1 VKICEKVISSKE
13 NYPFYLPKN
22 LICPNPLKTLASE
35 KNYKSMKNLYLFLFL
50 ALFGWACTSGP
61 ENPADSVYLNGVIY
75 TVDETNPKVEAVAV
89 KDGLILA
96 VGTSEEIQAYV
107 GESTEVI
114 DLQGKTMTPGFIES
128 HAHLMGIGYNKL
140 EIDLMGVKTY
150 DELIQKVA
158 EAAANAKPGDWIT
171 GRGWHQDK
179 WIQMPEK
186 TVKGFQTHDALSAVT
201 PNNPVY
207 LAHASGHASFVN
219 QKAMELAGIT
229 PLRSEKPSQEVEGG
243 EVLRDELGNPT
254 GVLVERASGLVAKL
268 IPKETPERAEEA
280 LTLALKELAEKGIT
294 SFHDAGSGQEVID
307 LVQKFKNEGKLTSR
321 MYIML
326 TGRQPELLEQ
336 WYKKGP
342 MIDPD
347 HFLTVRSIKL
357 NCDGALGP
365 WGAWLLEDYSDKP
378 GHRGHETL
386 PMSVVTEVSEKA
398 LPLGFQVCSHAI
410 GDRANQEI
418 LDRYESAFGKFP
430 DAKDHRFRIEHAQHI
445 HPDDIPRF
453 GQLGVIAAMQ
463 AIHLSSD
470 RPWAINRLGEK
481 RIIDG
486 AYVWQKLMQT
496 GAVVTNGTDAPV
508 EPVDAIPSFF
518 ASVSRKTLQ
527 GLPEGGYEADQ
538 KMTREQALKSY
549 TLDGAYAEFEENF
562 KGSIQVGKAA
572 DFTVFDK
579 NIMEVPEDEILQTQ
593 VAMTVVGGKVVFS
606 RQ

>member
-1 VKICEKVISSKE
+1 
-13 NYPFYLPKN
+13 
-22 LICPNPLKTLASE
+22 
-35 KNYKSMKNLYLFLFL
+35 MKNIYSFLFL
-50 ALFGWACTSGP
+50 ALFAWACNSGP
-61 ENPADSVYLNGVIY
+61 ENPADSVYINGIIY
-75 TVDETNPKVEAVAV
+75 TVDEANPKAQAVAV
-89 KDGLILA
+89 KDGLIMA
-96 VGTSEEIQAYV
+96 VGSTEEIQAYV
-107 GESTEVI
+107 DESTEVI
-114 DLQGKTMTPGFIES
+114 DLQGKTMTPGIIES

-158 EAAANAKPGDWIT
+158 EAAATAKPGDWIT

-179 WIQMPEK
+179 WLQMPEK
-186 TVKGFQTHDALSAVT
+186 TVKGFQTHDALTAVT

-219 QKAMELAGIT
+219 KKAMELAGIT
-229 PLRSEKPSQEVEGG
+229 SLRSEKPTQEIEGG

-254 GVLVERASGLVAKL
+254 GVLVERASTLVAKL
-268 IPKETPERAEEA
+268 IPETTPEKDEEA
-280 LTLALKELAEKGIT
+280 LTLALQELAEKGIT
-294 SFHDAGSGQEVID
+294 SFHDAGSGQDVID

-326 TGRQPELLEQ
+326 TGRQPELLET

-342 MIDPD
+342 MIDSVD

-386 PMSVVTEVSEKA
+386 PMSVVTEVSERA

-418 LDRYESAFGKFP
+418 LDRYEAAFAKNP
-430 DAKDHRFRIEHAQHI
+430 EAKDHRFRIEHAQHL

-470 RPWAINRLGEK
+470 RPWAIDRLGEK

-486 AYVWQKLMQT
+486 AYVWQSLFKT
-496 GAVVTNGTDAPV
+496 GARIANGTDAPV
-508 EPVDAIPSFF
+508 EPVDPIPSFY

-527 GLPEGGYEADQ
+527 GLPEGGYEAEQ

-572 DFTVFDK
+572 DFTIYDK
-579 NIMEVPEDEILQTQ
+579 DIMEIPENDILNAK
-593 VAMTVVGGKVVFS
+593 VEMTIVGGKIVYKKP
-606 RQ
+606 

>member
-1 VKICEKVISSKE
+1 
-13 NYPFYLPKN
+13 
-22 LICPNPLKTLASE
+22 
-35 KNYKSMKNLYLFLFL
+35 MKNIYSLLFL
-50 ALFGWACTSGP
+50 AFFAWACKSGP
-61 ENPADSVYLNGVIY
+61 ENPADQVFINGIVY
-75 TVDETNPKVEAVAV
+75 TVDETKPKAEAVAV

-107 GESTEVI
+107 GQSTKVI
-114 DLQGKTMTPGFIES
+114 DLQGKTMTPGLIES

-140 EIDLMGVKTY
+140 EIDLMYVKTY
-150 DELIQKVA
+150 DELIEKVA
-158 EAAANAKPGDWIT
+158 EAAAKAQPGDWIT

-179 WIQMPEK
+179 WLQMPDK

-219 QKAMELAGIT
+219 KKAMELAGIT
-229 PLRSEKPSQEVEGG
+229 SLRSEKPTQEVEGG

-254 GVLVERASGLVAKL
+254 GVFVERASTLVSKL
-268 IPKETPERAEEA
+268 IPAETPERAEEA

-294 SFHDAGSGQEVID
+294 SFHDAGSGQDVID
-307 LVQKFKNEGKLTSR
+307 LLLKFKAEGKLTAR
-321 MYIML
+321 QYVML
-326 TGRQPELLEQ
+326 TGRQPELLEA

-342 MIDPD
+342 MIDSD
-347 HFLTVRSIKL
+347 HMVTVRSIKL

-398 LPLGFQVCSHAI
+398 IPLGFQVCAHAI

-418 LDRYESAFGKFP
+418 LDRFEAALAKNP
-430 DAKDHRFRIEHAQHI
+430 EAKDHRFRIEHAQHL

-470 RPWAINRLGEK
+470 RPWAIDRLGEK

-486 AYVWQKLMQT
+486 AYVWQTLIQT

-508 EPVDAIPSFF
+508 EPVDPIPSFF

-527 GLPEGGYEADQ
+527 GLPEGGYEAEQ

-549 TLDGAYAEFEENF
+549 TLDGAYAEFEEDF
-562 KGSIQVGKAA
+562 KGSIEVGKAA
-572 DFTVFDK
+572 DFTVYDK
-579 NIMEVPEDEILQTQ
+579 NIMEIPENDILNAK
-593 VAMTVVGGKVVFS
+593 VEMTVVGGKVVYS

>member
-1 VKICEKVISSKE
+1 
-13 NYPFYLPKN
+13 
-22 LICPNPLKTLASE
+22 
-35 KNYKSMKNLYLFLFL
+35 MKNILFAVLTL
-50 ALFGWACTSGP
+50 ILLWSCQSGP
-61 ENPADSVYLNGVIY
+61 APADQVFINGIVY
-75 TVDETNPKVEAVAV
+75 TVDEANPKVEAVAV

-96 VGTSEEIQAYV
+96 VGTTAEIQAYV
-107 GESTEVI
+107 GGSTEVI
-114 DLQGKTMTPGFIES
+114 DLQGKTMTPGIIES

-150 DELIQKVA
+150 EELIQKVG
-158 EAAANAKPGDWIT
+158 EAAATAKPGDWIT

-179 WIQMPEK
+179 WLKMPEK
-186 TVKGFQTHDALSAVT
+186 TVKGFQTHDALSAVS

-219 QKAMELAGIT
+219 QKAMDLAGIT
-229 PLRSEKPSQEVEGG
+229 PLRSENPTQEVEGG

-254 GVLVERASGLVAKL
+254 GVLVERASTLVSKL
-268 IPKETPERAEEA
+268 IPETTPEKDEEA
-280 LTLALKELAEKGIT
+280 LTLALQELAEKGIT

-307 LVQKFKNEGKLTSR
+307 LVQKFQKEGKLTAR

-326 TGRQPELLEQ
+326 TGRQPDLLEA

-342 MIDPD
+342 MIDPN
-347 HFLTVRSIKL
+347 HWVTVRSIKL

-398 LPLGFQVCSHAI
+398 LPLGFQVCAHAI

-418 LDRYESAFGKFP
+418 LDRFESAL
-430 DAKDHRFRIEHAQHI
+430 AKNPKASDHRFRIEHAQHL

-453 GQLGVIAAMQ
+453 GKLGVIAAMQ

-470 RPWAINRLGEK
+470 RPWAIGRLGEK

-486 AYVWQKLMQT
+486 AYVWQKLFQT
-496 GAVVTNGTDAPV
+496 GARIANGTDAPV
-508 EPVDAIPSFF
+508 EPVDPLPSLY
-518 ASVSRKTLQ
+518 ASVTRKTLQ
-527 GLPEGGYEADQ
+527 GLPKGGYEGDQ
-538 KMTREQALKSY
+538 KMTRDQALKSY
-549 TLDGAYAEFEENF
+549 TLDGAFAEFEEKF
-562 KGSIQVGKAA
+562 KGSIEVGKAA
-572 DFTVFDK
+572 DFTVYDK
-579 NIMEVPEDEILQTQ
+579 NIMEIPEDEILQAKVQ
-593 VAMTVVGGKVVFS
+593 LTVVGGKVVYKKL
-606 RQ
+606 

>member
-1 VKICEKVISSKE
+1 
-13 NYPFYLPKN
+13 
-22 LICPNPLKTLASE
+22 
-35 KNYKSMKNLYLFLFL
+35 MKNLYTLLFL
-50 ALFGWACTSGP
+50 ALFTWACKSGP
-61 ENPADSVYLNGVIY
+61 ENPADKVFVNGIIY
-75 TVDETNPKVEAVAV
+75 TVDEAKPKAQAVAV

-96 VGTSEEIQAYV
+96 VGSTEEIQAYV
-107 GESTEVI
+107 SESTEVI
-114 DLQGKTMTPGFIES
+114 DLQGKTMTPGLVES

-140 EIDLMGVKTY
+140 EIDLMYVKTY
-150 DELIQKVA
+150 DELIEKVA
-158 EAAANAKPGDWIT
+158 EAAAKAKPGDWIT

-179 WIQMPEK
+179 WLQMPDK
-186 TVKGFQTHDALSAVT
+186 TVKGFQTHDALSEVT

-219 QKAMELAGIT
+219 KKAMELAGIT
-229 PLRSEKPSQEVEGG
+229 PLRSEKPTQEVQGG

-254 GVLVERASGLVAKL
+254 GVLVERASTLVSKL
-268 IPKETPERAEEA
+268 IPAETPERAEEA

-294 SFHDAGSGQEVID
+294 SFHDAGSGQDVID
-307 LVQKFKNEGKLTSR
+307 LLQKFKAEGKLTAR
-321 MYIML
+321 QYVML
-326 TGRQPELLEQ
+326 SGRQPELLEA

-342 MIDPD
+342 MIDSVD
-347 HFLTVRSIKL
+347 HFVTVRSIKL

-386 PMSVVTEVSEKA
+386 PMSVVTEVSERA
-398 LPLGFQVCSHAI
+398 IPLGFQVCAHAI

-418 LDRYESAFGKFP
+418 LDRFEAALAKNP
-430 DAKDHRFRIEHAQHI
+430 EAKDHRFRIEHAQHL

-470 RPWAINRLGEK
+470 RPWAIDRLGEK

-486 AYVWQKLMQT
+486 AYVWQTLMQT

-508 EPVDAIPSFF
+508 EPVDPIPSFF

-527 GLPEGGYEADQ
+527 GLPEGGYEAEQ

-549 TLDGAYAEFEENF
+549 TLDGAYAEFEEDF
-562 KGSIQVGKAA
+562 KGSIEVGKAA

-579 NIMEVPEDEILQTQ
+579 DIMEIPENDILNAK
-593 VAMTVVGGKVVFS
+593 VEMTIVGGKIVYKKP
-606 RQ
+606 

>member
-1 VKICEKVISSKE
+1 
-13 NYPFYLPKN
+13 
-22 LICPNPLKTLASE
+22 
-35 KNYKSMKNLYLFLFL
+35 MKNIYSFLFL
-50 ALFGWACTSGP
+50 ALFAWACKSGP
-61 ENPADSVYLNGVIY
+61 ENPADSVYINGIIY
-75 TVDETNPKVEAVAV
+75 TVDEANPKAQAVAV
-89 KDGLILA
+89 KDGLILV

-114 DLQGKTMTPGFIES
+114 DLQGKTMTPGIIES

-158 EAAANAKPGDWIT
+158 EAAATAKPGDWIT

-179 WIQMPEK
+179 WLQMPEK
-186 TVKGFQTHDALSAVT
+186 TVKGFQTHDALTAVT

-219 QKAMELAGIT
+219 KKAMELAGIT
-229 PLRSEKPSQEVEGG
+229 PLRSEKPTQEVQGG
-243 EVLRDELGNPT
+243 EVLRDDLGNPT
-254 GVLVERASGLVAKL
+254 GVLVERASTLVAKL
-268 IPKETPERAEEA
+268 IPETTPEKDEEA
-280 LTLALKELAEKGIT
+280 LTLALQELAEKGIT
-294 SFHDAGSGQEVID
+294 SFHDAGSGQDVID
-307 LVQKFKNEGKLTSR
+307 LVTKFKNEGKLTTR

-326 TGRQPELLEQ
+326 TGRQPELLET

-342 MIDPD
+342 MIDSA
-347 HFLTVRSIKL
+347 HFVTVRSIKL

-418 LDRYESAFGKFP
+418 LDRYEAAFAKNP
-430 DAKDHRFRIEHAQHI
+430 EAKDHRFRIEHAQHL

-486 AYVWQKLMQT
+486 AYVWQTLIQT

-508 EPVDAIPSFF
+508 EPVDPIPSFY

-527 GLPEGGYEADQ
+527 GLPEGGYEAEQ

-549 TLDGAYAEFEENF
+549 TLDGAYAEFEEDF
-562 KGSIQVGKAA
+562 KGSIEVGKAA
-572 DFTVFDK
+572 DLTVYDK
-579 NIMEVPEDEILQTQ
+579 DIMEIPENDILNAK
-593 VAMTVVGGKVVFS
+593 VEMTIVGGKIVYKKP
-606 RQ
+606 